1 MFLVYTVVAHSILCQ
16 VKLSSDIT
24 HTLIR
29 IYTYYTALDTVS
41 VSKRMPCILVLN
53 TVILLLEYFDL
64 SNKYWEG
71 LPQCYWLAYTPVHI
85 AILLYLVLCKP
96 I

>member
-1 MFLVYTVVAHSILCQ
+1 MFLVYTVVAIIVFCALAVTSHM
-16 VKLSSDIT
+16 
-24 HTLIR
+24 HALIR

-41 VSKRMPCILVLN
+41 VSKRMSCILVSN
-53 TVILLLEYFDL
+53 TVVFLLEYFDL